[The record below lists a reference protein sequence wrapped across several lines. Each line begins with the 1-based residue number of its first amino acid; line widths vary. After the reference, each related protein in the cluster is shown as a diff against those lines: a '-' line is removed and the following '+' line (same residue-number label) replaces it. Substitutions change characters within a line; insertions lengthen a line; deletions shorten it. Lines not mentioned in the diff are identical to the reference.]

1 MIHIARE
8 NGVSVVDSGTEVKIS
23 NSELHKEPKQS
34 NSNNKNNNVKPQQQQ
49 QQQERRKNKKI
60 DKVQCDGRLKI
71 IINRENELRSRWPE
85 RWGFYSKNNVEK
97 MWSEHAVNLGLPEN
111 FIDLRRQK
119 LRKQDIIQPLIEA
132 VPSPVCVPI
141 TSSGWRSAQGI
152 CNLEMFGRTFD
163 YNKLDRRMLKSDNE
177 PDQNQ
182 QRFII
187 LG

>member
-1 MIHIARE
+1 M
-8 NGVSVVDSGTEVKIS
+8 SS
-23 NSELHKEPKQS
+23 SELHKEPKQPNNNNNS
-34 NSNNKNNNVKPQQQQ
+34 SNNKNNNVKPQQQQ
-49 QQQERRKNKKI
+49 QQERKKNKKI

-71 IINRENELRSRWPE
+71 IINRENELRARWPE

-97 MWSEHAVNLGLPEN
+97 MWSEHAVSLGLPEN

-119 LRKQDIIQPLIEA
+119 LRKQDRIQPLIDA
-132 VPSPVCVPI
+132 VPSPLRIPI
-141 TSSGWRSAQGI
+141 TSSGFIGWRSAQGM

-163 YNKLDRRMLKSDNE
+163 YNKLDTRMLKPDNE
-177 PDQNQ
+177 PDQKQ

>member
-1 MIHIARE
+1 M
-8 NGVSVVDSGTEVKIS
+8 S
-23 NSELHKEPKQS
+23 NSELQHKESKQTNNNNSS
-34 NSNNKNNNVKPQQQQ
+34 NNNKNNNVKPQQQ

-71 IINRENELRSRWPE
+71 IINRENELRARWPE
-85 RWGFYSKNNVEK
+85 RWGFYSKNNVER
-97 MWSEHAVNLGLPEN
+97 MWSENAVNLGLPEN

-132 VPSPVCVPI
+132 VPSPMCVPI
-141 TSSGWRSAQGI
+141 TSSGFVGWRSAQKI
-152 CNLEMFGRTFD
+152 CNLEMFGRAID
-163 YNKLDRRMLKSDNE
+163 YNRLDTRMLKSDDE
-177 PDQNQ
+177 PDQKQ